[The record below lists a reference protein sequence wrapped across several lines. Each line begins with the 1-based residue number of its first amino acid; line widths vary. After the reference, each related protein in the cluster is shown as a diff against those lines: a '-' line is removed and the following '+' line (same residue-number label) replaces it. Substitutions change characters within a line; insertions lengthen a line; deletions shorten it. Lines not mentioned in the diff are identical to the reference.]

1 MNRQKLLM
9 ESLVLPVAGIAVVL
23 SLLYLSLW
31 KSGQD
36 DLLPD
41 FLPLCAAGQ
50 LIRTDPG
57 SLHNRGSQLETQQAA
72 AGIRPQSFLSFAYP
86 PVTAGLFA
94 PLTLLSYRS
103 AYAVWVLISLLMLGL
118 SIYLCSDNFQL
129 GQEGRRFL
137 AIGTIALFPVYIAL
151 AQGQTAIL
159 ILLLF
164 TLAFVALQKG
174 NEWQAGVWVGLLFLK
189 PQWLLL
195 PGLVL
200 LGRKSWKALIS
211 LFISLFLLILAGF
224 SLVGW
229 EGFGQLLALMVQMAS
244 GWEPSGPPLHQ
255 YNLRALGFFL
265 TLGPTFWITG
275 SALVAL
281 TVTAT
286 WWRREDTPWHLA
298 TLSLGMLLSSPQA
311 NPHDLVLVIP
321 ALAVLIAG
329 YESSLS
335 LRHLVALVLFGLL
348 PLLTVMLVWPWT
360 GYKIP
365 VMPLVILILFGLV
378 LRQAWRPSRER

>member
-1 MNRQKLLM
+1 M
-9 ESLVLPVAGIAVVL
+9 ESLVLPVAGVGVVL
-23 SLLYLSLW
+23 ALLYLSLW
-31 KSGQD
+31 KSGQN

-41 FLPLCAAGQ
+41 FMPLYAAGQ

-57 SLHNRGSQLETQQAA
+57 NLYDRGTQLETQKSV
-72 AGIRPQSFLSFAYP
+72 AGIGPESFLPFAYP

-103 AYAVWVLISLLMLGL
+103 AFPVWVLISLLMLGL

-321 ALAVLIAG
+321 ALAVL
-329 YESSLS
+329 
-335 LRHLVALVLFGLL
+335 
-348 PLLTVMLVWPWT
+348 
-360 GYKIP
+360 
-365 VMPLVILILFGLV
+365 
-378 LRQAWRPSRER
+378 

>member
-1 MNRQKLLM
+1 M

-129 GQEGRRFL
+129 GE
-137 AIGTIALFPVYIAL
+137 
-151 AQGQTAIL
+151 
-159 ILLLF
+159 
-164 TLAFVALQKG
+164 
-174 NEWQAGVWVGLLFLK
+174 
-189 PQWLLL
+189 
-195 PGLVL
+195 
-200 LGRKSWKALIS
+200 
-211 LFISLFLLILAGF
+211 
-224 SLVGW
+224 
-229 EGFGQLLALMVQMAS
+229 
-244 GWEPSGPPLHQ
+244 
-255 YNLRALGFFL
+255 
-265 TLGPTFWITG
+265 
-275 SALVAL
+275 
-281 TVTAT
+281 
-286 WWRREDTPWHLA
+286 EDVP
-298 TLSLGMLLSSPQA
+298 
-311 NPHDLVLVIP
+311 
-321 ALAVLIAG
+321 
-329 YESSLS
+329 
-335 LRHLVALVLFGLL
+335 FGLL

-360 GYKIP
+360 GHKVP
-365 VMPLVILILFGLV
+365 VMALVSLILFGFA
-378 LRQAWRPSRER
+378 LRQAWRRCHER

>member
-1 MNRQKLLM
+1 M
-9 ESLVLPVAGIAVVL
+9 ESLVLPVAGVGVVL
-23 SLLYLSLW
+23 ALLYLSLW
-31 KSGQD
+31 KSGQN

-41 FLPLCAAGQ
+41 FMPLYAAGQ

-57 SLHNRGSQLETQQAA
+57 NLYDRGTQLETQKSV
-72 AGIRPQSFLSFAYP
+72 AGIGPESFLPFAYP

-103 AYAVWVLISLLMLGL
+103 AFPVWVLISLLMLGL

-151 AQGQTAIL
+151 AHGQTAIL

-229 EGFGQLLALMVQMAS
+229 EGFGQLLALMAQMAS
-244 GWEPSGPPLHQ
+244 GREPNVPPLHQ

-265 TLGPTFWITG
+265 TLGPAFWITG
-275 SALVAL
+275 FALVAL

-286 WWRREDTPWHLA
+286 WWRREDTPWHLP

-321 ALAVLIAG
+321 ALAVLIAD

-365 VMPLVILILFGLV
+365 VMPLVSLILFGLV

>member
-1 MNRQKLLM
+1 M

-41 FLPLCAAGQ
+41 FLPLYAAGQ

-57 SLHNRGSQLETQQAA
+57 SLYNRGSQLETQQAA
-72 AGIRPQSFLSFAYP
+72 AGIRPQSFLPFAYP
-86 PVTAGLFA
+86 PVTAGFFA
-94 PLTLLSYRS
+94 PLTLLSYRN

-129 GQEGRRFL
+129 GEEGRRFL

-151 AQGQTAIL
+151 VQGQTATL

-164 TLAFVALQKG
+164 TLAFRALQKG
-174 NEWQAGVWVGLLFLK
+174 SEWRAGVWVGLLFLK

-200 LGRKSWKALIS
+200 LSRKAWKALLS
-211 LFISLFLLILAGF
+211 LVISLFLLLLGGIC
-224 SLVGW
+224 LVGW
-229 EGFGQLLALMVQMAS
+229 EGFGQLLALMLQMAS
-244 GWEPSGPPLHQ
+244 GRETTAPPLHQ

-265 TLGPTFWITG
+265 TLGPAFWILG

-281 TVTAT
+281 VVTAT
-286 WWRREDTPWHLA
+286 WWRREDTPWHLP
-298 TLSLGMLLSSPQA
+298 TLTLGMILASPQA
-311 NPHDLVLVIP
+311 NPHDLVLVVP
-321 ALAVLIAG
+321 ALAVLIAE

-335 LRHLVALVLFGLL
+335 LVHLLALVLFGLL

-360 GYKIP
+360 GHKVP
-365 VMPLVILILFGLV
+365 VMALVSLILFGFAV
-378 LRQAWRPSRER
+378 RQAWRPCHER